1 MNMRNLH
8 DLIIRDKYDS
18 GGRCN
23 ETKGN
28 VIKNLI
34 LETNAQLCVEIG
46 VFKGSSLMYF
56 AEALEMTKGK
66 VIGIDP
72 YSMETLRN
80 EIPNKSLNHFFDVLF
95 KDQIILDNL
104 YDGVLK
110 VINDNNLKNTI
121 SLVRNKSEDYYDNL
135 EIETIDIL
143 HIDGNHGEEYVT
155 KDIQLYLPLVKKGGY
170 IIMDDITWP
179 GVINSIKNYL
189 NKDSVLIKSYGDF
202 SVHKKI

>member
-1 MNMRNLH
+1 MRNLH
-8 DLIIRDKYDS
+8 DLIIKDQYDS
-18 GGRCN
+18 GGRCG

-34 LETNAQLCVEIG
+34 IESNAQLCVEIG
-46 VFKGSSLMYF
+46 VFKGASLMYF
-56 AEALEMTKGK
+56 AETLEITKGL

-72 YSMETLRN
+72 YSMGSLKN
-80 EIPNKSLNHFFDVLF
+80 EIPNKSLNHHIYNVLF

-104 YDGVLK
+104 YDGLIK

-121 SLVRNKSEDYYDNL
+121 SLVRNKSEDYYNNL

-143 HIDGNHGEEYVT
+143 HIDGNHDEEYVT

-179 GVINSIKNYL
+179 GVIKSIENHL
-189 NKDSVLIKSYGDF
+189 NEKSILIKSYGDF